1 MGVTVN
7 VSALQ
12 VPSTRVVWL
21 LVSLVQ
27 YSYIKVGPGKQ
38 EDFGES
44 ARDMFGAW
52 SFADIAAV
60 RGDRISPYRVFR
72 DPAKERKP
80 PGACFP

>member
-1 MGVTVN
+1 MSVTLN
-7 VSALQ
+7 VTALQ
-12 VPSTRVVWL
+12 VPSTRVLWL

-27 YSYIKVGPGKQ
+27 YSHIKVGPGKQ

-60 RGDRISPYRVFR
+60 REDRNIAVSCVS
-72 DPAKERKP
+72 
-80 PGACFP
+80 